1 MTSAKQ
7 IYLGSRRKPNLP
19 YDAEVEYLESTG
31 TQWIDT
37 GVTVS
42 SSSHIVVKMSNLS
55 SDGRWI
61 FGARR
66 GYLDSAVGV
75 HEDAGGNINEF
86 RFAWGAYLSQDPF
99 VYTNTNVGV
108 VTIDISAGRLTV
120 TRERNPYTY
129 TEQATTQAFTTPC
142 HLALFGL
149 NDNGR
154 VISKSSVRMYG
165 AQIDDVRDYIPVR
178 FTNEQGQS
186 EGAMYDRVS
195 CELFRNSGTGAFGFG
210 TDIAGGG
217 ING

>member
-1 MTSAKQ
+1 MTIAARESFAAA
-7 IYLGSRRKPNLP
+7 RRRLP

-42 SSSHIVVKMSNLS
+42 SSSHIVVKMSDLS
-55 SDGRWI
+55 SNGRWI

-75 HEDAGGNINEF
+75 YSEAGGDTKDF
-86 RFAWGAYLSQDPF
+86 RFVWGAYISPDLF
-99 VYTNTNVGV
+99 VYINTNVGV
-108 VTIDISAGRLTV
+108 VTIDINAGRLTV
-120 TRERNPYTY
+120 TREKIPSTY

-142 HLALFGL
+142 PLALFGL
-149 NDNGR
+149 NNNGSITSR
-154 VISKSSVRMYG
+154 SSVRIYG
-165 AQIDDVRDYIPVR
+165 AQIDDVRNLTPIR
-178 FTNEQGQS
+178 FTNEQGVS

-195 CELFRNSGTGAFGFG
+195 RQLFRNSGTGVFGFG

-217 ING
+217 V